1 MDVTQAVILCK
12 RKQAYAVQYVSEEEA
27 WEADHAPLT
36 SAEPHLHGATPLG
49 CRAVE
54 SRLNLSEWSIG
65 RSYATL
71 AETHANEEITRRRST
86 PG

>member
-54 SRLNLSEWSIG
+54 SCPNPSEWSIG
-65 RSYATL
+65 S
-71 AETHANEEITRRRST
+71 
-86 PG
+86 